1 MDPNAEERP
10 PNVEISLVDVEYP
23 PGATQNTTEG
33 SQPSGAETANQA
45 SGSEEGRKPDFG
57 LNDRPI
63 APPIFQAP
71 LASSIFRTALGGPP
85 ASAPSGSPPS
95 SSSQAGQAF
104 SERTEPP
111 TDDAEKIRQWQ
122 EEEFQRRL
130 RGEYEQAQRR
140 VGDVVSE
147 NMDRPLRLTSIRL
160 APTLKTTRPSF
171 LSAALSPFLAPASPQ
186 NSSFLNPA
194 PPPPR
199 NLHEILLSTKSIVAH
214 LDQFGIY
221 DMDRVGIRFEPR
233 RGGDPDEV
241 EMVLALREKGRLFL
255 KAGTEVGGGEGGG
268 NVTARIRNVFGGA
281 ETLEANASLGTKTKS
296 AYQLSLSTPL
306 LASPLLSFAL
316 SAFSLDRDNSA
327 FASHRD
333 RAQGGRAK
341 LSAIT
346 PWGTHDLQYELVNRD
361 IDHLAPNAS
370 VSVRELAVPSTKSS
384 LSHTWYSDTRDD
396 LWTGTS
402 GRLLKLTHEYAGL
415 PGSSERAHFF
425 KSTTQSQL
433 SRALYPGSNIHYSI
447 SSLTTL
453 LLPLFSSS
461 PSSAEGGASASTYL
475 PDRTYLGGPNS
486 VRGWKVGGM
495 GRRDGPDS
503 LGGDLSWGLGLSVFS
518 PIPKKE
524 HWPLKLHAFLNGGK
538 VVSYDQTR
546 CFTDNITKLYTQP
559 NLSCGVG
566 LMYRLEP
573 IRIEINFSMPLIGRK
588 GERTARGLGVGVGIE
603 FL

>member
-1 MDPNAEERP
+1 MDPNAEDRP
-10 PNVEISLVDVEYP
+10 PPVEVVVVDVEGSSDATSDP
-23 PGATQNTTEG
+23 STAREPSASDAPGKAAGIE
-33 SQPSGAETANQA
+33 SH
-45 SGSEEGRKPDFG
+45 DFG
-57 LNDRPI
+57 LKDRPI
-63 APPIFQAP
+63 APPVIQAP
-71 LASSIFRTALGGPP
+71 LASSIFRTALGSQPAPVTFSNTP
-85 ASAPSGSPPS
+85 ASASHP
-95 SSSQAGQAF
+95 
-104 SERTEPP
+104 ERALPDRAEPATE
-111 TDDAEKIRQWQ
+111 DAEKIRQWQ

-140 VGDVVSE
+140 VSDVVSD

-171 LSAALSPFLAPASPQ
+171 LSAALSPFLAPPSTETP
-186 NSSFLNPA
+186 SFLNPA

-199 NLHEILLSTKSIVAH
+199 NLHEILRSTKALVSH
-214 LDQFGIY
+214 LDQFGVY
-221 DMDRVGIRFEPR
+221 DMERAGIRFEPR

-268 NVTARIRNVFGGA
+268 NATAKIRNVFGGA

-296 AYQLSLSTPL
+296 AYQLALSTPL

-327 FASHRD
+327 FASHRE

-346 PWGTHDLQYELVNRD
+346 PWGTHDLQYELVNRE
-361 IDHLAPNAS
+361 IDHLTPNAS
-370 VSVRELAVPSTKSS
+370 VSIRELAVPSTKSS
-384 LSHTWYSDTRDD
+384 LSHTWTSDTRDD

-453 LLPLFSSS
+453 LLPLFSGTFAPSADGSVISS
-461 PSSAEGGASASTYL
+461 PTYL

-486 VRGWKVGGM
+486 VRGWKVGGI

-546 CFTDNITKLYTQP
+546 SLAENISKLYTQP
-559 NLSCGVG
+559 NLSFGVG

-573 IRIEINFSMPLIGRK
+573 IRIELNFSMPLIGRK